1 MKLKIGKTE
10 IEISYFLL
18 CLVAISLILGVFR
31 DALCAVL
38 AIIIHESGHL
48 LMMKWFGY
56 FPERIKIASFEIVI
70 TDRKRQER
78 RTSQNLLIIFFG
90 PAANF
95 ICFLLLYLLY
105 LLGIETLLPL
115 AAANLSVGL
124 FNLLPVMSLDGG
136 QLLYLFLCRKHT
148 PERSAQLVYRTTFL
162 ILLPTSALGFL
173 VLFHS
178 HYNFSL
184 LFVCAYLIF
193 ALIVRQEKYD

>member
-1 MKLKIGKTE
+1 MKLKLAQTE
-10 IEISYFLL
+10 IEISYFLI
-18 CLVAISLILGVFR
+18 CLVALSLILSVFR
-31 DALCAVL
+31 DAFCAVL

-48 LMMKWFGY
+48 LMMKIFGY
-56 FPERIKIASFEIVI
+56 FPKRIKIAPFEIVI
-70 TDRKRQER
+70 TDEKRHER
-78 RTSQNLLIIFFG
+78 QLVQNLLIIFSG

-105 LLGIETLLPL
+105 LIGIEMMLPI

-124 FNLLPVMSLDGG
+124 FNILPVMSLDGG
-136 QLLYLFLCRKHT
+136 QILYLLLCRNHS
-148 PERSAQLVYRTTFL
+148 PVRSTQLVYRATFL
-162 ILLPTSALGFL
+162 ILFPTAALGFL